1 MTDSAEFRHYQAGL
15 NSVGSYQMSGIP
27 YASSSITVEPS
38 DGVAYKVEFPYV
50 ARTLT
55 IRNDLATASTD
66 VALRVGFSKNG
77 VENTGGEKYYFILTN
92 GESYTADWRIEDLY
106 LLGDSETAG
115 VTASIVA
122 SLTGIRTG
130 SVPGI
135 SDGTDGEGTADNW
148 SGSIG
153 VG

>member
-27 YASSSITVEPS
+27 YATASITVPVN
-38 DGVAYKVEFPYV
+38 DRKVYKVEFPYV
-50 ARTLT
+50 ARTVT
-55 IRNDLATASTD
+55 VRNDLATASSD
-66 VALRVGFSKNG
+66 VTLRVGFSENGVQG
-77 VENTGGEKYYFILTN
+77 VENENYFVLTN
-92 GESYTADWRIEDLY
+92 GESYTGDWRIEDLF
-106 LLGDSETAG
+106 LISDSDEAG
-115 VTASIVA
+115 VTASVIA
-122 SLTGIRTG
+122 SLTGIPTG

-135 SDGTDGEGTADNW
+135 SDGTDPEGTADNW